1 MILERDRAEL
11 YASWFRCLADPTRI
25 QILNLLA
32 RERRALSVGEIVSA
46 VEIGQSTVSEHLRRL
61 AETCFVLVEHQGTSS
76 LFRINERCIACF
88 PSAADLVM
96 GVARPDSLPTPR
108 PGATSRRARQRAL
121 RPATVGTKG
130 R

>member
-1 MILERDRAEL
+1 MERDRAEL

>member
-1 MILERDRAEL
+1 MVLERERAEL
-11 YASWFRCLADPTRI
+11 YAGWFRCLADPTRI

-32 RERRALSVGEIVSA
+32 RERRPLSVGEIVAA
-46 VEIGQSTVSEHLRRL
+46 VEVAQSTVSAHLRRL
-61 AETCFVLVEHQGTSS
+61 AETCFVLVDHQGTSS

-96 GVARPDSLPTPR
+96 GAARPDSLPTPR
-108 PGATSRRARQRAL
+108 PGATSRRARRQAR
-121 RPATVGTKG
+121 RPTTTTGT

>member
-1 MILERDRAEL
+1 MILERNQAEL

-32 RERRALSVGEIVSA
+32 RERRPLSVGEIVAA
-46 VEIGQSTVSEHLRRL
+46 VEVGQSTVSEHLRRL
-61 AETCFVLVEHQGTSS
+61 AETCFVLVDHHGTSS

-88 PSAADLVM
+88 PSAAELVM
-96 GVARPDSLPTPR
+96 GEAKADSLPPPR
-108 PGATSRRARQRAL
+108 PGATSRNARRVARRQTP
-121 RPATVGTKG
+121 RPV